1 MDHDPDPAN
10 GSSDPAGP
18 ADQGAAPAG
27 SVDQDE
33 RWRRAEIDE
42 DERRH
47 IERFAR
53 GAAVAVIVGVVL
65 IVIGILTVP
74 HWITVLSHE
83 SERRFVEPYV
93 EWIADLALDPVH
105 PDVEAYVK
113 GLGAEVAA
121 QMDLPEGLELEV
133 HVIEGDEVNAFTTL
147 GGHIFVLEGLIE
159 RLDNENS
166 LAMVLGHEIA
176 HAAQRDPLTS
186 LSRGILLQLLLTT
199 ATGEASTS
207 RDLGGQLVLTAY
219 SRELEE
225 NADALALDAL
235 QSLYG
240 HAGGATGLFEE
251 LREVEVFAPGGILA
265 SHPDLSSRIRAIEDR
280 CDERG
285 WPMEETA
292 PYPDAVLE
300 GLSSGP

>member
-1 MDHDPDPAN
+1 MDTNLDPAN
-10 GSSDPAGP
+10 GDSEPTDIDGHGDPRP
-18 ADQGAAPAG
+18 EE
-27 SVDQDE
+27 VDQEE
-33 RWRRAEIDE
+33 RWRRTKIDE
-42 DERRH
+42 EERRH

-65 IVIGILTVP
+65 ILIGILTVP
-74 HWITVLSHE
+74 RWITVLSHE

-121 QMDLPEGLELEV
+121 QMDLPEGLELEI
-133 HVIEGDEVNAFTTL
+133 HVIEGGEVNAFTTL

-186 LSRGILLQLLLTT
+186 LSRGLLLQLLLTT
-199 ATGEASTS
+199 ATGETSTS

-225 NADALALDAL
+225 EADALALDAL
-235 QSLYG
+235 QRLYG

-280 CDERG
+280 CEERG